1 MTISINQLK
10 PGVGLRLNDGFFMVT
25 EYQHVKPGKGGA
37 FVKVKLKNVK
47 TEQVLDRTFKPGE
60 KLEEAHLEERKL
72 QNLYR
77 SGDDFHFMDTTTYEE
92 TVVSSEIVAD
102 AVKFLQDNLEVTGI
116 CFKNEVLKIV
126 LPTFIIA
133 EVTQTEPGF
142 KGDTSKAGTK
152 PAAIDTGVQVQV
164 PLFINIGDR
173 IKIDT
178 RSGTYVER
186 MK

>member
-1 MTISINQLK
+1 
-10 PGVGLRLNDGFFMVT
+10 MVT

-37 FVKVKLKNVK
+37 FVKVKLRNVK

-60 KLEEAHLEERKL
+60 KLEEAYLEERKL

-77 SGDDFHFMDTTTYEE
+77 SGDAFHFMDTTTYEE
-92 TVVSSEIVAD
+92 TVVSLEVIGD

-133 EVTQTEPGF
+133 EITQTEPGF
-142 KGDTSKAGTK
+142 KGDTTKAGTK
-152 PAAIDTGVQVQV
+152 PATIDTGTQIQV

-178 RSGTYVER
+178 RSGAYVER

>member
-1 MTISINQLK
+1 
-10 PGVGLRLNDGFFMVT
+10 MVT

-37 FVKVKLKNVK
+37 FVKVKLRNVK

-60 KLEEAHLEERKL
+60 KLEEAYLEERKL

-92 TVVSSEIVAD
+92 TVVPL
-102 AVKFLQDNLEVTGI
+102 AVIGDTVNFLQDNLEVIGI
-116 CFKNEVLKIV
+116 CFKNEVLKII

-133 EVTQTEPGF
+133 EITQTEPGF
-142 KGDTSKAGTK
+142 KGDTTKAGTK
-152 PAAIDTGVQVQV
+152 PAVIDTGTQIQV
-164 PLFINIGDR
+164 PLFISIGDR